1 MDFLAVKLVLT
12 PLLIGAATLAAR
24 RWGNIIGGWI
34 VGLPLTS
41 GPISVFMALEQGQR
55 FAAQSAISALL
66 GLLGVGAFCLAYRLT
81 LPGTR
86 PWLAAAIGIAA
97 FLAALFC
104 LSFLTF
110 GAMTAAGLVIIFL
123 AAVLAMIKRVHV
135 DIPSHSSPWW
145 DIPLRMIVATVMVLA
160 ITGSAHLIG
169 PEWSGLLSPFP
180 VFSCVMTMFAH
191 YDSGCKAGQLMLRGV
206 VMGCFAA
213 AAFFLV
219 VALML
224 EGTGIWI
231 TYGLAVASAVVING
245 IVLLEIVRK
254 IGRHNNRTFSL

>member
-1 MDFLAVKLVLT
+1 MDFLVIKLILT

-41 GPISVFMALEQGQR
+41 GPISVFMAFEQGQR
-55 FAAQSAISALL
+55 FAAQSAISALM
-66 GLLGVGAFCLAYRLT
+66 GLIGVGAFCLAYRLT
-81 LPGTR
+81 LPGSR
-86 PWLAAAIGIAA
+86 PWPAAVIGIAA
-97 FLAALFC
+97 FLAALFG
-104 LSFLTF
+104 LSFLTL
-110 GAMTAAGLVIIFL
+110 GAVTAAVFVILFL
-123 AAVLAMIKRVHV
+123 ASVLAMIKRVHV
-135 DIPSHSSPWW
+135 AMPSISSPLW

-191 YDSGCKAGQLMLRGV
+191 QDSGWEAAQLMLRGV
-206 VMGCFAA
+206 VLGCFAA

-224 EGTGIWI
+224 EETGIWI
-231 TYGLAVASAVVING
+231 AYGMAVAAALMING
-245 IVLLEIVRK
+245 LVLLEIARNK
-254 IGRHNNRTFSL
+254 PTAEKNP